1 MGYSNLDLI
10 TRARLKWSKEKQATT
25 SCLLSSSLH
34 FKSSKMKFG
43 KRLQSQI
50 EETMPEWRDK
60 FLCYKQLKKRLKLM
74 SAPACFTEAAFD
86 TIATSPP
93 WGGGGVAY
101 HTRSSCVLHE
111 VDQQLR
117 SNAFTTTTHTYMGG
131 GHTVSMLSDSLLE
144 TAHHHRH
151 HHHPI
156 RHVGGAETEYLSS
169 AGLDFVGL
177 LNKELN
183 KFNHFFIEKE
193 EEYVIRLQ
201 VCIWYEWLYL
211 SFP

>member
-1 MGYSNLDLI
+1 
-10 TRARLKWSKEKQATT
+10 
-25 SCLLSSSLH
+25 
-34 FKSSKMKFG
+34 MKFG

-74 SAPACFTEAAFD
+74 SAPACFTGAAFD

-93 WGGGGVAY
+93 WGGSGVAY
-101 HTRSSCVLHE
+101 RTRSSCVLHE

-131 GHTVSMLSDSLLE
+131 GQTVSMVSDSLLE
-144 TAHHHRH
+144 TAHHHDH
-151 HHHPI
+151 HDHHHPI
-156 RHVGGAETEYLSS
+156 RHHVGGAETKYLSS
-169 AGLDFVGL
+169 SELDFVGL

-201 VCIWYEWLYL
+201 VCI
-211 SFP
+211 

>member
-1 MGYSNLDLI
+1 
-10 TRARLKWSKEKQATT
+10 
-25 SCLLSSSLH
+25 
-34 FKSSKMKFG
+34 MKFG

-86 TIATSPP
+86 TMSTSPP

-101 HTRSSCVLHE
+101 HTRSSCVLDE

-117 SNAFTTTTHTYMGG
+117 SNAFTTTTRTYMGG
-131 GHTVSMLSDSLLE
+131 GQTMSMVGDSLLE
-144 TAHHHRH
+144 TSH
-151 HHHPI
+151 HHHPM
-156 RHVGGAETEYLSS
+156 RHGADTEYLSPS
-169 AGLDFVGL
+169 ELDFVGL

-201 VCIWYEWLYL
+201 VCIRSE
-211 SFP
+211 

>member
-1 MGYSNLDLI
+1 
-10 TRARLKWSKEKQATT
+10 
-25 SCLLSSSLH
+25 
-34 FKSSKMKFG
+34 MKFG

-74 SAPACFTEAAFD
+74 SAPACFTGAAFD

-93 WGGGGVAY
+93 WGGSGVAY
-101 HTRSSCVLHE
+101 RTRSSCVLHE

-117 SNAFTTTTHTYMGG
+117 SNAFTTTTTHTYMGG
-131 GHTVSMLSDSLLE
+131 GQTVSMVSDSLLE
-144 TAHHHRH
+144 TAHHHH

-156 RHVGGAETEYLSS
+156 RHHVGGAETKYLSS
-169 AGLDFVGL
+169 SELDFVGL

-201 VCIWYEWLYL
+201 VCI
-211 SFP
+211 